1 MKKSYINIILWTLGL
16 NFLVFLFVNFIDPEI
31 YSVEFGRLLAIIS
44 IGVSAYCL
52 YISNTDLGKTS
63 KRLLTVFGTMLIGFL
78 ALLVYKYPKNILA
91 TVAMFIAYGLIWLG
105 VWVSIEIIQRK
116 HIEKINKRLTELNG
130 EDNDK

>member
-16 NFLVFLFVNFIDPEI
+16 NFLVFLFVNFIDPKI

-116 HIEKINKRLTELNG
+116 HIEKINKKLTELNG

>member
-16 NFLVFLFVNFIDPEI
+16 NFLVFLFVNFIDSEI